1 MSRPR
6 RPWTRSFG
14 ASSGHEHLRW
24 SQLSGSRERIP
35 AIGRA
40 VRPQALGHHCGRFL
54 PAPCTRRELLRQA
67 GCGFGALAAASL
79 LAHDAAR
86 AGAGG
91 VTGIH
96 HPPRAT
102 SVIFLYMDG
111 GVSQVDSFDPKPRLD
126 RDAGKDPRS
135 LFKVDA
141 TQFNNVGT
149 VLPSPWKFHPY
160 GGSGIPVS
168 DLFPHIGSVVDE
180 LAVIRSMT
188 SEFPEHTNANY
199 FLHTGSGL
207 QGRPSMGAWTT
218 YGLGSEN
225 DELPGYIVL
234 NGGLIPP
241 GGLDN
246 FTNGFLPATYQGSV
260 IKPTTAGLANVRP
273 REQSPELQMAK
284 LDLARRLDRGFAD
297 RLATAGAGP
306 DALESAIAN
315 QELAYRMQ
323 TQVPGLLDL
332 AQETAATKR
341 AYGVESDYAPTRI
354 FGTECLLA
362 RRMVERGVRFVE
374 LTCTGVG
381 ADRWD
386 QHGNLKVGHE
396 NNARAVDQP
405 IAALLRDLRARGLL
419 DSTLVV
425 WTGEFGRT
433 PFAQGSDGRD
443 HNPQAFSMW
452 LAGGGV
458 KGGTVVGATDDY
470 GYRVVEKKFMIH
482 DLHATM
488 LHLLGIDHTRLT
500 FRFSGR
506 DMRLTDVH
514 GHVIREIV
522 S

>member
-1 MSRPR
+1 MMTRSLHHCRRYRPR
-6 RPWTRSFG
+6 P
-14 ASSGHEHLRW
+14 
-24 SQLSGSRERIP
+24 LS
-35 AIGRA
+35 
-40 VRPQALGHHCGRFL
+40 
-54 PAPCTRRELLRQA
+54 RRDLLRQIS
-67 GCGFGALAAASL
+67 CGFGGVAAAAL
-79 LAHDAAR
+79 LHRDAACAAS
-86 AGAGG
+86 AGVLPAL
-91 VTGIH
+91 H
-96 HPPRAT
+96 HPAKAT

-111 GVSQVDSFDPKPRLD
+111 GVSQVDSFDPKPRLEQ
-126 RDAGKDPRS
+126 DAGKDPKG

-141 TQFNNVGT
+141 TQFNNVGSL
-149 VLPSPWKFHPY
+149 LPSPWKFQRY
-160 GGSGIPVS
+160 GQSGIPVS

-180 LAVIRSMT
+180 LAIIRSMT

-225 DELPGYIVL
+225 DDLPGYMVI

-246 FTNGFLPATYQGSV
+246 FTNGFLPATYQGSIV
-260 IKPTTAGLANVRP
+260 KPNAIGLANVQRKEKSAP
-273 REQSPELQMAK
+273 HQLAK
-284 LDLARRLDRGFAD
+284 LDLARRLDRGFTE
-297 RLATAGAGP
+297 RLAAAGSAP

-323 TQVPGLLDL
+323 TEVPTLLDI
-332 AQETAATKR
+332 ADETTVTKR
-341 AYGVESDYAPTRI
+341 AYGLESDYQPMQI

-374 LTCTGVG
+374 LTCPKVG
-381 ADRWD
+381 GDRWD
-386 QHGNLKVGHE
+386 QHGNLKAGHE

-405 IAALLRDLRARGLL
+405 IAALIRDLRARGLL

-425 WTGEFGRT
+425 WSGEFGRT
-433 PFAQGSDGRD
+433 PFAQGKDGRD
-443 HNPQAFSMW
+443 HNPQGFSLWM
-452 LAGGGV
+452 AGGGV
-458 KGGTVVGATDDY
+458 KGGVIVGATDDY

-488 LHLLGIDHTRLT
+488 LHLLGLDHERITY
-500 FRFSGR
+500 RFSGR

-514 GHVIREIV
+514 GHVIRDV
-522 S
+522 LA

>member
-1 MSRPR
+1 MS
-6 RPWTRSFG
+6 
-14 ASSGHEHLRW
+14 E
-24 SQLSGSRERIP
+24 SR
-35 AIGRA
+35 
-40 VRPQALGHHCGRFL
+40 HHCGRCRPRAL
-54 PAPCTRRELLRQA
+54 SRREMLRA
-67 GCGFGALAAASL
+67 SSCGFGAVAAAAL
-79 LAHDAAR
+79 LARDAA
-86 AGAGG
+86 GG
-91 VTGIH
+91 LSAVH
-96 HPPRAT
+96 HPGKAT

-111 GVSQVDSFDPKPRLD
+111 GVSQVDSFDPKPALEQY
-126 RDAGKDPRS
+126 AGKDPHT

-141 TQFNNVGT
+141 TQFNNVGS
-149 VLPSPWKFHPY
+149 VLPSPWKFQPY
-160 GGSGIPVS
+160 GASGIPVS
-168 DLFPHIGSVVDE
+168 DLFPHMGSVIDE
-180 LAVIRSMT
+180 LAIVRSMT

-225 DELPGYIVL
+225 DELPGYMVI

-246 FTNGFLPATYQGSV
+246 FTNGFLPATYQGSI
-260 IKPTTAGLANVRP
+260 IKPNATGLANVRP
-273 REQSPELQMAK
+273 LEKSVRQQQSK
-284 LDLARRLDRGFAD
+284 LDLARRLDRDFAE
-297 RLATAGAGP
+297 RVAGGGSPP

-323 TQVPGLLDL
+323 TEVPDLLDL
-332 AQETAATKR
+332 SGESTDTKR
-341 AYGVESDYAPTRI
+341 AYGLEAEYKPTQI

-374 LTCTGVG
+374 LTCPSIN

-386 QHGNLKVGHE
+386 QHAKLREGHA

-405 IAALLRDLRARGLL
+405 IAALIRDLKDRGML

-425 WTGEFGRT
+425 WSGEFGRT

-452 LAGGGV
+452 MAGGGV
-458 KGGTVVGATDDY
+458 KGGTITGATDEF

-488 LHLLGIDHTRLT
+488 LHLMGIDHTKLT
-500 FRFSGR
+500 YRFSGR
-506 DMRLTDVH
+506 DMRLTDVY
-514 GHVIREIV
+514 GHVIRDV
-522 S
+522 VA